1 MQEGHHSSSPL
12 GLGEF
17 LFLLSA
23 PFPLEGS
30 SFPLEGSSHVPQLS
44 VLQLGFGMKMI
55 RLKKNVVADSLN
67 RRGVNAESFVLLL
80 ILILWKV
87 ETENHKLVVENN

>member
-1 MQEGHHSSSPL
+1 
-12 GLGEF
+12 
-17 LFLLSA
+17 
-23 PFPLEGS
+23 
-30 SFPLEGSSHVPQLS
+30 